1 MRVILLNDRRAE
13 RDAMVRALPQDTY
26 RVEAVGEETA
36 ALAAIAREP
45 PQVVVFSVPPKGGQ
59 DLARRLRGVENAAE
73 AYLLAIVEP
82 TPANKELSN
91 LITAGVHDFMRRPFA
106 DGELLERVKAPER
119 LLRWSRS
126 VSKPAAFDF
135 SAALDVGTLRSWRG
149 LGPLV
154 AEDLGEMA
162 GQPFSVSAGYPP
174 HLNGEAPCASIPMSL
189 AGDQLELRLSI
200 VADVAASKW
209 IRETLLGDPAA
220 PDTAVSDALRELANT
235 AGGALKRAAL
245 SESITLT
252 TGIPRD
258 DSTARFPGKH
268 QCWSLKLEGDA
279 GCLAVVGEVR
289 TRTNERIS
297 AAQLTEGMVLAH
309 DIRSEGGVL
318 IVPAGSRLT
327 ATSANRLAAMLGPR
341 YFLEVAP
348 AA

>member
-1 MRVILLNDRRAE
+1 VRVILLNDRRAE

-26 RVEAVGEETA
+26 RVEAVGDETA
-36 ALAAIAREP
+36 ALAAIAREA
-45 PQVVVFSVPPKGGQ
+45 PQVVVFSVPSKGGQ
-59 DLARRLRGVENAAE
+59 DLARRLRGGENAAE
-73 AYLLAIVEP
+73 AYLLAIVEA
-82 TPANKELSN
+82 TPVNKELSN

-106 DGELLERVKAPER
+106 DAEFIERVKAPER

-126 VSKPAAFDF
+126 VSKPNAFDF
-135 SAALDVGTLRSWRG
+135 SAALDVTTLRSWRT
-149 LGPLV
+149 LGQLV

-162 GQPFSVSAGYPP
+162 GRPFTVSQGYPAQ
-174 HLNGEAPCASIPMSL
+174 LNAEAPCASIPMSL

-200 VADVAASKW
+200 VADAAAAKW
-209 IRETLLGDPAA
+209 IRETLLADVSA
-220 PDTAVSDALRELANT
+220 PDSSVRDALRELANT

-245 SESITLT
+245 TESITLT

-258 DSTARFPGKH
+258 DSCARFPGKC
-268 QCWSLKLEGDA
+268 QCWSLKLDGDA

-289 TRTNERIS
+289 TRSNERIS

>member
-1 MRVILLNDRRAE
+1 VRVILLNERRAE

-26 RVEAVGEETA
+26 RVEAVGDETA
-36 ALAAIAREP
+36 ALAAIAREA
-45 PQVVVFSVPPKGGQ
+45 PQVVAFSAPSKGGQ
-59 DLARRLRGVENAAE
+59 DLARRLRGGENAAE
-73 AYLLAIVEP
+73 AYLLAIVEAA
-82 TPANKELSN
+82 PANKELSN
-91 LITAGVHDFMRRPFA
+91 LISAGVHDFMRRPFA
-106 DGELLERVKAPER
+106 DMEWLERVRAPER

-126 VSKPAAFDF
+126 VSKPCAFDF
-135 SAALDVGTLRSWRG
+135 SAALDVSTLRSWRN
-149 LGPLV
+149 LGQLV
-154 AEDLGEMA
+154 AEDLSEMA
-162 GQPFSVSAGYPP
+162 GSPFSVSQGYPP
-174 HLNGEAPCASIPMSL
+174 HLGADAACASIPMSL

-200 VADVAASKW
+200 VADAAATRW
-209 IRETLLGDPAA
+209 VRETLLGDPSAHESA
-220 PDTAVSDALRELANT
+220 MRDALRELANT
-235 AGGALKRAAL
+235 AGGSLKRAAL

-268 QCWSLKLEGDA
+268 LCWSLKLEGGA

-289 TRTNERIS
+289 SHTNQRIS

>member
-1 MRVILLNDRRAE
+1 VRVILLNDRRAE

-26 RVEAVGEETA
+26 RVEAVGDETA
-36 ALAAIAREP
+36 ALAAIAREA
-45 PQVVVFSVPPKGGQ
+45 PQVVVFSVPSKGGQ
-59 DLARRLRGVENAAE
+59 DLARRLRGGENAAE
-73 AYLLAIVEP
+73 AYLLAIVEA
-82 TPANKELSN
+82 TPVNKELSN

-106 DGELLERVKAPER
+106 DVELLERVKAPER
-119 LLRWSRS
+119 LLRWSRA
-126 VSKPAAFDF
+126 VSKPNAFDF
-135 SAALDVGTLRSWRG
+135 SAALDVTALRSWRT
-149 LGPLV
+149 LGQLV

-162 GQPFSVSAGYPP
+162 GQPFAVSQGYPAQ
-174 HLNGEAPCASIPMSL
+174 LNGEAPCASIPMSL

-200 VADVAASKW
+200 VADTAASNW

-220 PDTAVSDALRELANT
+220 PETAVRDALRELANT

-245 SESITLT
+245 NESVTLT

-268 QCWSLKLEGDA
+268 QCWGLKLESGA

-289 TRTNERIS
+289 TRCNERIS

>member
-26 RVEAVGEETA
+26 RVEAVADETA
-36 ALAAIAREP
+36 ALAAIAREA
-45 PQVVVFSVPPKGGQ
+45 PQVVVFSAPSKGGQ
-59 DLARRLRGVENAAE
+59 DLARRLRGGENAAE
-73 AYLLAIVEP
+73 AYLLAIVEAA
-82 TPANKELSN
+82 PANKELSN
-91 LITAGVHDFMRRPFA
+91 LISAGVHDFMRRPFA
-106 DGELLERVKAPER
+106 DVELLERVKAPER

-126 VSKPAAFDF
+126 VSKPCAFDF
-135 SAALDVGTLRSWRG
+135 STALDVTTLRAWRN
-149 LGPLV
+149 LGQLV
-154 AEDLGEMA
+154 AEDLSEMA
-162 GQPFSVSAGYPP
+162 GSPFSVSTGYPA
-174 HLNGEAPCASIPMSL
+174 HLGADAACASIPMSL

-200 VADVAASKW
+200 VADTPATKW
-209 IRETLLGDPAA
+209 IRETLLSDP
-220 PDTAVSDALRELANT
+220 TAQESTMRDALRELANT
-235 AGGALKRAAL
+235 AGGSLKRAAL

-268 QCWSLKLEGDA
+268 LCWSLKLEGGA

-289 TRTNERIS
+289 SHTNQRIS

>member
-26 RVEAVGEETA
+26 RVEAVGDETA
-36 ALAAIAREP
+36 ALAAIAREA
-45 PQVVVFSVPPKGGQ
+45 PQVVVFSVPTKGGQ
-59 DLARRLRGVENAAE
+59 DLARRLRGGENASE
-73 AYLLAIVEP
+73 AYLLAIVEA

-106 DGELLERVKAPER
+106 DIELIERVKAPER
-119 LLRWSRS
+119 LLRWSRA
-126 VSKPAAFDF
+126 VSKPNAFDF
-135 SAALDVGTLRSWRG
+135 SAALDVNALRSWRT
-149 LGPLV
+149 LGQLV

-162 GQPFSVSAGYPP
+162 GQPFAVSQGYPKQ
-174 HLNGEAPCASIPMSL
+174 LNGTAPCASIPMSL

-200 VADVAASKW
+200 VADAVATQW
-209 IRETLLGDPAA
+209 IRGTLLGDPVA
-220 PDTAVSDALRELANT
+220 PDNAVHDALRELANT

-245 SESITLT
+245 GESITLT

-258 DSTARFPGKH
+258 DSSARFPGKH
-268 QCWSLKLEGDA
+268 QCWSLELEGGA
-279 GCLAVVGEVR
+279 GCLAVVGEIR
-289 TRTNERIS
+289 ARSNERIS
-297 AAQLTEGMVLAH
+297 AAQLAEGMVLAH

-348 AA
+348 AS